1 MAASFEREGAKV
13 TTSVFC
19 NLTAED
25 IEKST
30 SDIAS
35 HIDACDILAFSGG
48 FSEGSICSARRQQVY
63 CQRDYERKGESRH

>member
-48 FSEGSICSARRQQVY
+48 FSEGDRRARQQRQVY